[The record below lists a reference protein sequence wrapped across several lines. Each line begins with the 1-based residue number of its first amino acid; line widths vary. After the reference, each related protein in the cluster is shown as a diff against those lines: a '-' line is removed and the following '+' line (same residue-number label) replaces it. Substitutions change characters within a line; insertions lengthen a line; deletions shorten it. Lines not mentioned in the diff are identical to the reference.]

1 MASNDSQIDKPQ
13 RGCPKIAE
21 LLDVNTNMGTQSI
34 KSERALSMIQKP
46 FNNQNNEIFYSVF

>member
-46 FNNQNNEIFYSVF
+46 SF